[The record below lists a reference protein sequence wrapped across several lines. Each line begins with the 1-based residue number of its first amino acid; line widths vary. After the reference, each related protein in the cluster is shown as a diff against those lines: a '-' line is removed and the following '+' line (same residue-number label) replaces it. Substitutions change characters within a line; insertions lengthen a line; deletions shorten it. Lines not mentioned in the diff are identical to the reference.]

1 MLCSKCATN
10 LPEGS
15 RFCLK
20 CGAAVGPPAT
30 EPEAPIV
37 DASLGC
43 SKCGAELPPEAQFC
57 LQCGKPVSSPRKRPA
72 VTAARVVDATPPP
85 STAHPRSRRRV
96 ILWSLLVVLLAAA
109 VWAVTSDNPV
119 AQGIQELVGWKH
131 DQTVLDSPFTIGPH
145 TFRYYKFALPPGSVN
160 VAMIG
165 QFNLTAEIHNAG
177 SGPDKSSNKNGN
189 LDQDGGVEVYVLSE
203 PAFTVWQNGYATS
216 SLYESGR
223 VAAGAINQELPAGAG
238 IYYLVFSNKF
248 SPKTPKSVRS
258 SVLLRYKSWLPE
270 SIRRGADRF
279 WNWLGV

>member
-1 MLCSKCATN
+1 VLCSKCATN

-15 RFCLK
+15 QFCLK
-20 CGAAVGPPAT
+20 CGATTGPPVRQT
-30 EPEAPIV
+30 ELPIM

-57 LQCGKPVSSPRKRPA
+57 LQCGKPVSSPPKRPVA
-72 VTAARVVDATPPP
+72 SAPRVEVPP
-85 STAHPRSRRRV
+85 SPAAPPRNKRHLV
-96 ILWSLLVVLLAAA
+96 LWILLAALLA
-109 VWAVTSDNPV
+109 AIVWAVSSDNPF

-131 DQTVLDSPFTIGPH
+131 DQAVLDTPFTIGPH

-160 VAMIG
+160 VSIIG
-165 QFNLTAEIHNAG
+165 QFSAASEKRNAG
-177 SGPDKSSNKNGN
+177 GAKEGAKEKSE
-189 LDQDGGVEVYVLSE
+189 DQDKDSSGIEVYVLSE

-223 VAAGAINQELPAGAG
+223 VVEGKLNQELPAGAG

-248 SPKTPKSVRS
+248 SPKTPKSVHA

-270 SIRRGADRF
+270 SLRRGADRF